1 MGKALARPSRDS
13 LASGG
18 PIQSLPRFAST
29 AAAESKISSSSAAS
43 PAAKSDITLN
53 SHGKLQFGKGLPEAL
68 TTLLQQTIG
77 KNSQPFVAHHEN
89 QDTQQ
94 HALVDKSGRLFVI
107 QSNGDQHIALHSSGR
122 SAMPTGKSSAG
133 SVKLEST
140 PEHLSLQ
147 TKAGKST
154 NVPLSGRM
162 NHELLTGIHR
172 QPDSASGAGEQLR
185 LHDGKLLR

>member
-1 MGKALARPSRDS
+1 MPRPSHDS

-18 PIQSLPRFAST
+18 SSQSLPRFAST
-29 AAAESKISSSSAAS
+29 AP
-43 PAAKSDITLN
+43 PAAKADITLD

-89 QDTQQ
+89 QEAQQ

-107 QSNGDQHIALHSSGR
+107 QSDENQHIALHSSGR

-140 PEHLSLQ
+140 PEHLSP
-147 TKAGKST
+147 ANKS
-154 NVPLSGRM
+154 G
-162 NHELLTGIHR
+162 GIHQR
-172 QPDSASGAGEQLR
+172 AAIWPHEP
-185 LHDGKLLR
+185 